1 MNSVRVLAVLIA
13 GAGAAGA
20 LGCRGGPRWGTPEFN
35 ARIVQHVSANQ
46 CEKAIDLVK
55 SADAKHDP
63 NWYAWMVSMNL
74 ECLAKTRQ
82 KPYGDDAL
90 RLVDEGLRR
99 FPRSSRLLL
108 DKGFAYSRLGERG
121 LALRYYEDS
130 LNLALRNIAV
140 SKDGKGSAE
149 DRLVASNAEANLA
162 AARKREP

>member
-1 MNSVRVLAVLIA
+1 
-13 GAGAAGA
+13 
-20 LGCRGGPRWGTPEFN
+20 
-35 ARIVQHVSANQ
+35 
-46 CEKAIDLVK
+46 
-55 SADAKHDP
+55 
-63 NWYAWMVSMNL
+63 
-74 ECLAKTRQ
+74 
-82 KPYGDDAL
+82 
-90 RLVDEGLRR
+90 VDEGLRR